1 MTSIEFPRRPVA
13 FILYTLKNMSARHKF
28 LVLAMMLIMALIVI
42 GNLCMVYGFQLLVDR
57 IPTSDN
63 QHVWKD
69 LAYPFG
75 IVAVGVLF
83 HTVMYRIRDICNALV
98 VPDLLS
104 DLRERVFYSVL
115 DHSHEYFHNRFAG
128 ELANKINNLI
138 LSFREIFLAR
148 INEGVIPI
156 VAATISSFILLWF
169 VDSSLSWI
177 LIGVVSLVMMCS
189 YGLGKMLGR
198 ASAHLADAESDISG
212 QLVDAMTNVSS
223 IKIFARKRH
232 EISLLRDIH
241 RPYIGAYRQ
250 YIKQQI
256 IFWGS
261 FDIIMSGFVLG
272 FIWYLIAHK
281 DSNSYSAGDIA
292 VCVLVAWDMWWRMG
306 IFSWHLTQLS
316 GDLGRMQS
324 ALNEFVVPIGV
335 QDPDNAVE
343 LTVPHGQI
351 TFDRMGFTYQS
362 GHRVFDDFQLV
373 IPPAQKIGI
382 VGLSGAGKTTLCHL
396 LMRNYD
402 VTSGTIAIDG
412 QDIAG
417 VTQDSLRRNIAVIPQ
432 DPSLFHR
439 SLYENILYGR
449 PEASEAE
456 VMAAAKAAQAHDFIL
471 ATPHGYNTLVGE
483 RGIKLSGGQRQRI
496 AIARAI
502 LKDAPILILDEATSA
517 LDSDTERLIQT
528 ALDTAMQG
536 RTTLVVAHRLSTLAH
551 MDRLIVMQ
559 NGRIVE
565 DGTQAELMALKGA
578 FAHLWSLQAGGFLPH
593 KI

>member
-13 FILYTLKNMSARHKF
+13 FLAYFLKRLTLWQKLALFLIFVGSIAATISSFAILYSFK
-28 LVLAMMLIMALIVI
+28 
-42 GNLCMVYGFQLLVDR
+42 LLVDNL
-57 IPTSDN
+57 TTVDTAD
-63 QHVWKD
+63 VWGA
-69 LAYPFG
+69 LRYPFLL
-75 IVAVGVLF
+75 IILF
-83 HTVMYRIRDICNALV
+83 CFAHSLSFRIRDTIDAFSVPYIQNALREL
-98 VPDLLS
+98 LLS
-104 DLRERVFYSVL
+104 NLLR
-115 DHSHEYFHNRFAG
+115 HSHEYFHDRFSG
-128 ELANKINNLI
+128 ELVNKLGNVNQAFSNLMWDRFINGFVPTGAAILSSLVILGGIDINLSAILLVATITLI
-138 LSFREIFLAR
+138 LAVRFLGHYVG
-148 INEGVIPI
+148 N
-156 VAATISSFILLWF
+156 
-169 VDSSLSWI
+169 
-177 LIGVVSLVMMCS
+177 
-189 YGLGKMLGR
+189 
-198 ASAHLADAESDISG
+198 ASAHLADTESAISG
-212 QLVDAMTNVSS
+212 QVVDTITNISS
-223 IKIFARKRH
+223 VKGFASGAYEMGLLRAIQRPFVKAYQR
-232 EISLLRDIH
+232 SLLW
-241 RPYIGAYRQ
+241 Q
-250 YIKQQI
+250 N
-256 IFWGS
+256 IFWGV
-261 FDIIMSGFVLG
+261 FNFATNVLIIIM
-272 FIWYLIAHK
+272 IWYLIAHW
-281 DSNSYSAGDIA
+281 STGQYSTGDIA
-292 VCVLVAWDMWWRMG
+292 VCILILWDMWERLAN
-306 IFSWHLTQLS
+306 FSYQLTLVS

-335 QDPDNAVE
+335 QDRDNAAE
-343 LTVPHGQI
+343 LVVPHGQI

-402 VTSGTIAIDG
+402 VTSGIIAIDG

-471 ATPHGYNTLVGE
+471 ATPEGYNTLVGE
-483 RGIKLSGGQRQRI
+483 RGVKLSGGQRQRI

-565 DGTQAELMALKGA
+565 DGTQAELMALDGA